1 MLRSS
6 VSSPAPGQNS
16 MQQRRSPGLLLLALA
31 AALSVGIVV
40 AAFLPG
46 SGPGQVQDVSVAF
59 NQPDGIGVM
68 NSTFMGA
75 LVAILFVALG
85 SVAFLWTYNGLV
97 NREEQVFAAW
107 GQVESNLQRRADL
120 TPQLIETVSRYLRHE
135 SQTFQNVAESRSPD
149 LAGLQST
156 IDELAEATKQSTEQL
171 EGQQRIVEDEESLGA
186 LASAQA
192 RMNRS
197 IKHLIATA
205 EAYPELRSS
214 TSSLGCRR
222 SSRARRTV
230 STSPGCAS
238 TNWLVRI
245 MPQSGA
251 FPAPLLQAREV
262 QRKAY
267 FEAESQAREMPRIS
281 TWSSRLLACLFLAGL
296 LLPTLLVA
304 SWWVSVAGDPVIVD
318 DRAGLLSVE
327 QRAGIK
333 LQHAFL
339 LEDHDIDYRIVTTG
353 DAGDMVRSGAE
364 RFKAMS
370 AGSLSKSGRGLLL
383 MV

>member
-1 MLRSS
+1 MDLSSAQRIDRMQEDGLITAKQASMLRSS
-6 VSSPAPGQNS
+6 VSSPAPGQRS
-16 MQQRRSPGLLLLALA
+16 IQQRRSPGLLMLALA

-214 TSSLGCRR
+214 DQFLG
-222 SSRARRTV
+222 
-230 STSPGCAS
+230 
-238 TNWLVRI
+238 
-245 MPQSGA
+245 
-251 FPAPLLQAREV
+251 LQAQLEGTENRLNVTRMRFNELAGAYNAAIRRIPGALV
-262 QRKAY
+262 AGAGSFRRKAY
-267 FEAESQAREMPRIS
+267 FEAESQARDAPD
-281 TWSSRLLACLFLAGL
+281 L
-296 LLPTLLVA
+296 
-304 SWWVSVAGDPVIVD
+304 D
-318 DRAGLLSVE
+318 
-327 QRAGIK
+327 
-333 LQHAFL
+333 
-339 LEDHDIDYRIVTTG
+339 LE
-353 DAGDMVRSGAE
+353 
-364 RFKAMS
+364 
-370 AGSLSKSGRGLLL
+370 
-383 MV
+383 